1 MKAKEARL
9 RAALELLQVE
19 WRWLMGDGRV
29 SVAIL
34 NAKAFSLISTSVS
47 VVVSKSR
54 PSDNRRSSSSVDN
67 IRENLQNC
75 QNGRVHSTSLLPFP
89 SFEPKNEAH
98 QPMRTPLQKL
108 LICSQ
113 YRGCSILLTDQ
124 HKDGRSFC
132 QRPAIFNRKLR
143 RRQGYRISYIGRLV
157 AKLPRTSL

>member
-54 PSDNRRSSSSVDN
+54 PSDNRRSSSSVDS
-67 IRENLQNC
+67 IRENLQNS
-75 QNGRVHSTSLLPFP
+75 QKGRVHSTS
-89 SFEPKNEAH
+89 
-98 QPMRTPLQKL
+98 
-108 LICSQ
+108 
-113 YRGCSILLTDQ
+113 ILLFPFEQDADAPP
-124 HKDGRSFC
+124 KVINLLS
-132 QRPAIFNRKLR
+132 
-143 RRQGYRISYIGRLV
+143 ISRM
-157 AKLPRTSL
+157 